1 VTTTKA
7 LALALGLAMATVT
20 TILSVSSAFAENPP
34 TVTAVLASSGPT
46 TGGQRVTVEGTN
58 LDGAS
63 AVDFGDDHGQH
74 GHDGDDDRT
83 AGAAG
88 TVVDV
93 TVTTAS
99 GTSGTSPADRYS
111 FGAKLSLT

>member
-1 VTTTKA
+1 MAPGRRWATVTTTKA

-58 LDGAS
+58 LDGDS

-83 AGAAG
+83 SWGCRDRGRRDRHDGQRYERHLAG
-88 TVVDV
+88 
-93 TVTTAS
+93 
-99 GTSGTSPADRYS
+99 
-111 FGAKLSLT
+111 